1 MVLASLCGCVCFPST
16 GEAFDS
22 LLKERLIKFINP
34 VAKWHLKDSFKSF
47 TDFLESDKRL
57 SVEEKCR
64 SVYLCG
70 LHKGLE
76 MEGERF
82 SLILGIR
89 RWTRSWTLERTLNC
103 FERKYLLGGRLLTKL
118 IKRANVSIFS
128 LLCTKAMNVFNEG

>member
-64 SVYLCG
+64 SAYLCG

-76 MEGERF
+76 MEG
-82 SLILGIR
+82 STG
-89 RWTRSWTLERTLNC
+89 W
-103 FERKYLLGGRLLTKL
+103 
-118 IKRANVSIFS
+118 V
-128 LLCTKAMNVFNEG
+128 EGYEQNSSREQMCQYFHSFAQKQ